1 MSRAHF
7 LMSGR
12 HAAASTMPE
21 HRGEDQALLDG
32 GVAVVSPRADRR
44 PSNWRRSRRRLG
56 KPEAI
61 ATVTSKHKPNW
72 QQGLAPDRW
81 RLETERSG
89 LSQRQLRAQVLP
101 SLSTAQSLEN
111 KLASAER
118 ERLKPSSRVF
128 LSALVELVPPPS
140 QLMAAF
146 THASAARRPEKRE
159 RRYRRLLPFPT
170 GSFSG
175 TRLQRTLE
183 TAVERAF
190 GQQQA
195 LVRYR
200 RFARLLPCSPL
211 R

>member
-1 MSRAHF
+1 MVWPRI
-7 LMSGR
+7 G
-12 HAAASTMPE
+12 
-21 HRGEDQALLDG
+21 GALKQKG
-32 GVAVVSPRADRR
+32 
-44 PSNWRRSRRRLG
+44 N
-56 KPEAI
+56 
-61 ATVTSKHKPNW
+61 
-72 QQGLAPDRW
+72 
-81 RLETERSG
+81 G

-111 KLASAER
+111 KLTSAER

-128 LSALVELVPPPS
+128 FSALVESVPPPC

-159 RRYRRLLPFPT
+159 WPVFRRLLPFPI

-175 TRLQRTLE
+175 TRLQRLLG

-195 LVRYR
+195 LARYR
-200 RFARLLPCSPL
+200 RFAHLLPCSPV